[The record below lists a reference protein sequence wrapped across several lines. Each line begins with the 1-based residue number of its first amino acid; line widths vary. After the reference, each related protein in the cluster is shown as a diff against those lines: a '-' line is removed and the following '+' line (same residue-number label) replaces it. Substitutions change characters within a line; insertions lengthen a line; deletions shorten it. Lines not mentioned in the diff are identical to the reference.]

1 MISSGG
7 RSTSGRGVF
16 WSHGGRCS
24 EKKREGVSMRLEK
37 SMEGN
42 FCRIEWAALGEKAD
56 RMARQRLA
64 ANSAMRSS
72 MGSIPHRAKQASVE
86 VDLKARS
93 MIRAICL
100 WALLRME
107 MDLTRSVT
115 GHQSEQPYSI
125 IGSMVVA

>member
-1 MISSGG
+1 
-7 RSTSGRGVF
+7 
-16 WSHGGRCS
+16 
-24 EKKREGVSMRLEK
+24 MRLEK